1 MWLWAGLCWNQPP
14 GLACDSDG
22 AAGQN
27 PKAQH
32 PRLLL
37 DRSCPRPPSLAAKTQ
52 GLQWC
57 LGDMSCGVAL
67 PMPRLCFV
75 VLVLSWV
82 PGAREERAQESG
94 FLR

>member
-1 MWLWAGLCWNQPP
+1 M
-14 GLACDSDG
+14 
-22 AAGQN
+22 
-27 PKAQH
+27 
-32 PRLLL
+32 
-37 DRSCPRPPSLAAKTQ
+37 
-52 GLQWC
+52 
-57 LGDMSCGVAL
+57 GDMSCGVAL